1 MALQEIINKFMQYLT
16 NYYKN
21 LAENLQKKVDNL
33 EKQLSLLEGKAEM
46 DAASKTNKK
55 PEGHSERMRDTAKTV
70 PLDIKKKE
78 VSAEEKAK
86 EEKEKKE
93 MELPEAVIHEIAE
106 VPGKKKKP
114 EPKKEEV
121 KIPQTGSPM
130 VDDIIKTIAQIYG
143 KKKS

>member
-1 MALQEIINKFMQYLT
+1 MQYLT

-33 EKQLSLLEGKAEM
+33 EKELSLVKGKAEM
-46 DAASKTNKK
+46 DKASKSNTK
-55 PEGHSERMRDTAKTV
+55 PEEHSGALRDTARRV

-78 VSAEEKAK
+78 VSSEEKAK

-93 MELPEAVIHEIAE
+93 MELPESVINEIAE
-106 VPGKKKKP
+106 VPAKKKKA
-114 EPKKEEV
+114 EPKKEEP
-121 KIPQTGSPM
+121 KIPQTGLAM
-130 VDDIIKTIAQIYG
+130 VDDYIKTLSHIYG